1 MIRRRRPY
9 VRAARA
15 GASSTA
21 GDTVLAPSK
30 LLRCMVRM
38 HVDLAVRAQQA
49 MIGQGIAE
57 VDALVSLEEETSGTS
72 SRKFRSI
79 YTREYSSVP
88 VANGPKGSEATQ
100 TG

>member
-1 MIRRRRPY
+1 MLR
-9 VRAARA
+9 ARA